1 MGTENTSVSVVCASV
16 SVTPQAGSASD
27 FLFSIGLDITSMFQ
41 TLVAVPLS
49 STRMVPFFLGLLNWN
64 FIQTLNFIFHIT
76 VTQGHCIFISFSS
89 RPSFLSLAL
98 VLKTSSGLQCLPQE
112 RTVQLKQCTAYLGS
126 YHSPQISLG
135 FLVSSTTDDCAV
147 SPCADLTYEH
157 TIPLAWNTRPLP
169 FPPEASSSP
178 HT

>member
-1 MGTENTSVSVVCASV
+1 MWQALWTQSLKRYNPCPLVRTGLMLQSEKQSKIETGVEMEKETETEMEMGTENTSVSVVCASV

-27 FLFSIGLDITSMFQ
+27 FPFSIGLDITSVFQ

-76 VTQGHCIFISFSS
+76 VTQGHCIFIYFSS
-89 RPSFLSLAL
+89 RPSFLNLAL

-112 RTVQLKQCTAYLGS
+112 RMV
-126 YHSPQISLG
+126 
-135 FLVSSTTDDCAV
+135 
-147 SPCADLTYEH
+147 
-157 TIPLAWNTRPLP
+157 
-169 FPPEASSSP
+169 
-178 HT
+178 